1 MYLAYCIKTRN
12 TVDQYMAG
20 GGKVLGI
27 TANRNIQI
35 IWIFRIWRINK
46 SGYIEWNMD
55 KRWIDRRR
63 IYRRYRYIR
72 QILGM
77 KEMEF
82 KHIKEWWERMYR
94 T

>member
-1 MYLAYCIKTRN
+1 MAKDSQNRN
-12 TVDQYMAG
+12 RENMDIESTKLENTD
-20 GGKVLGI
+20 I
-27 TANRNIQI
+27 ANRKIQI
-35 IWIFRIWRINK
+35 IWIFRTWRINK

-77 KEMEF
+77 RR
-82 KHIKEWWERMYR
+82 WNSN